1 MTNALSNPWKI
12 LLPSFATTALGLV
25 GNIYAQNQANEA
37 EKKYEAFN
45 TNRMKDLDSWFNKE
59 YYQNYLDSTTA
70 KSALSRFNAQMKER
84 QEALKNSAV
93 AGGATPE
100 AVIASQG
107 ESDKAYN
114 DAVNNL
120 VGMGD
125 QKRDQTMYRY
135 KGLMQPLEA
144 NQANILGNRVG
155 QWQTFAN
162 NIGGAMK
169 GLNDVWAAGGFDTV
183 TPTKKP
189 PIERTPQGDQQMV
202 NTLKWAGPQGS

>member
-1 MTNALSNPWKI
+1 MWAPI
-12 LLPSFATTALGLV
+12 LTSALGTAANMW
-25 GNIYAQNQANEA
+25 GQSQANKA
-37 EKKYEAFN
+37 AKQYEAFN
-45 TNRMKDLDSWFNKE
+45 TDRMKQLDSWFNKE
-59 YYQNYLDSTTA
+59 YYQNYLDSATA
-70 KSALSRFNAQMKER
+70 KSALARFQNQMKDR

-125 QKRDQTMYRY
+125 QRRDQTMYRY

-169 GLNDVWAAGGFDTV
+169 GLNDVWAAGNA
-183 TPTKKP
+183 
-189 PIERTPQGDQQMV
+189 GDGSVVPGNSQEILDS
-202 NTLKWAGPQGS
+202 LKWAGPQGGK